1 MEANMSKTN
10 LAAIPD
16 DLLTITQAA
25 KAVDRSYTSVY
36 SRVRKGK
43 ITVHFISGDT
53 EAKVSLSEVRKDF
66 ETVPKRF
73 SAPTFRI
80 VRHEEDGTV
89 SEPEAQPEKSDLF
102 A

>member
-1 MEANMSKTN
+1 MSKAN
-10 LAAIPD
+10 LATIPD
-16 DLLTITQAA
+16 ELLTITQAA
-25 KAVDRSYTSVY
+25 KVVNRPYTSVY

-43 ITVHFISGDT
+43 ITVRFTPGDT
-53 EAKVSLSEVRKDF
+53 EAKVSLSEVKKDF

-80 VRHEEDGTV
+80 VRHEEESVDV
-89 SEPEAQPEKSDLF
+89 QLEAQPEKSDLF